1 MNTGVIKLV
10 KWCVIGVIALYLLG
24 SFIANKP
31 NKDAWIIEN
40 LEMTLAF
47 VKNTLTIEEKI
58 DTTVGNEVYF
68 SHNLQGEV
76 GNLIT
81 GIVEYTYKDKK
92 INDRLTSGW
101 FVTPENIA
109 QELGAKK
116 GDTIGIKL
124 LYKINVDMLYRGVD
138 TDILTL
144 KFIDAKKFKLNLI
157 PYTTITDVNVEDALV
172 TENNGVY
179 TIDFGKIKASNL
191 EIKAKIHD
199 VDAVAGETI
208 TILTP
213 AGYIVC
219 FMGTTLICLI
229 AVLINNRKKKKVSE
243 YRRETNNLV
252 SPYLAELI
260 VDGKIDMKNLIM
272 TTIIDLELKGKVK
285 ILNNDEIEL
294 ISTEGLDAVQ
304 KCMIYLL
311 FIGTGGENR
320 IKLSDINNA
329 FRKSKITTKIFSEKL
344 AMVKKALI
352 NTLIATQFISKKK
365 MKIGTIIKTF
375 AAINCIL
382 ICFLFSG
389 LPITIDAFPIM
400 FAIALVF
407 IFIDSINHYEGNFKS
422 ERDVTGCLIV
432 IAGIVAIFQAIG
444 MIKLDFMIYGLEFLL
459 IMAVLF
465 IVNVMVIRESKRIL
479 LTPVG
484 EAERIELLKL
494 KKYLTEHSVI
504 KERDLGSVVI
514 WDEYLAY
521 ATAFGMPNSIIK
533 QIYEEWYNINMTLQF
548 VSQIL

>member
-1 MNTGVIKLV
+1 MNTGVIKVV

-31 NKDAWIIEN
+31 NKDAWITEN
-40 LEMTLAF
+40 LEMTLTF

-58 DTTVGNEVYF
+58 DATIGNEVYF

-124 LYKINVDMLYRGVD
+124 LYKINVDMLYRSVD

-172 TENNGVY
+172 AENNGVY

-199 VDAVAGETI
+199 VDAIAGETI

-229 AVLINNRKKKKVSE
+229 AVLINNRKKKKVNE
-243 YRRETNNLV
+243 YRRETKNLV

-329 FRKSKITTKIFSEKL
+329 FRKSKITTKIFS
-344 AMVKKALI
+344 
-352 NTLIATQFISKKK
+352 KKK
-365 MKIGTIIKTF
+365 MKIGTIIKTV

-422 ERDVTGCLIV
+422 ERDATGCLMV

-494 KKYLTEHSVI
+494 KKYLMEHSVI
-504 KERDLGSVVI
+504 KERDLSSVVI